1 MSNVPTYPRLQGLQA
16 TDILYAI
23 RETDYH
29 TTVEDVF
36 TEIQVPVDAESGL
49 NLSGAVQ
56 TINNSGVISAT
67 TNMTF
72 LETDADATYT
82 IADGVNLGQI
92 KLVSMRVFGGTGTL
106 SSNIR
111 GQSIVWSGVNQT
123 VILYWDGSNWIP
135 LAGTATITP
144 LKIVCADY

>member
-135 LAGTATITP
+135 LAGTATIT
-144 LKIVCADY
+144 L